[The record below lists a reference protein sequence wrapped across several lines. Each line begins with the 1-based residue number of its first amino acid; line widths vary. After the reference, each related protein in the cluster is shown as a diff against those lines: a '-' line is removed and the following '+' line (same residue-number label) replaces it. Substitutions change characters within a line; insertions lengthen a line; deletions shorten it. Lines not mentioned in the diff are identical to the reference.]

1 MQNCDTDEAQ
11 EINKKLDQVSPYCV
25 CESEDDRINQ
35 MVKFLEEEE
44 VGTRNIFK
52 WFVEVLEDD
61 DIKYS
66 GKITDTLRQ
75 QLIGEIQ
82 EKLRE
87 IERYGPVN
95 KD

>member
-1 MQNCDTDEAQ
+1 M
-11 EINKKLDQVSPYCV
+11 
-25 CESEDDRINQ
+25 CESDDARINQ

-44 VGTRNIFK
+44 VETRNIFK

-66 GKITDTLRQ
+66 GKITDTLWQ
-75 QLIGEIQ
+75 QLIHDIQ
-82 EKLRE
+82 EKLWE
-87 IERYGPVN
+87 IDPYGPVN